1 MPVSNKA
8 FALLTAYFSCWVVMS
23 TTEMWSLLLFACLY
37 FGCLGSSINHRV
49 GCSIP
54 APIVHMLKC
63 PWARHWTLKL
73 LRLVAQMALCEC
85 EWEAKLLNAVKLKNS
100 YVNFIWNFLF
110 FFFYISK
117 NVTCPRHLSC
127 SCTSDSRL
135 GYVIAR
141 AAQTLIFSRL
151 IEPIPPASQSERGRN
166 IKRASKDSWK
176 VNTRRY

>member
-1 MPVSNKA
+1 MYNQFIQAYWSWPPLSMPVSNKA

-110 FFFYISK
+110 FFTFQRTSLVHVIWAAVVQ
-117 NVTCPRHLSC
+117 VTLGWVMSLQELPRH
-127 SCTSDSRL
+127 
-135 GYVIAR
+135 
-141 AAQTLIFSRL
+141 
-151 IEPIPPASQSERGRN
+151 
-166 IKRASKDSWK
+166 
-176 VNTRRY
+176 